1 MHSPLSAPA
10 SLDFGWGV
18 EQPEVQNDLTPK
30 AGSWKL
36 FLATGQQLSWGC
48 WLEVLIFSDMVA
60 WLSHSIMSHK
70 LILCKDKT
78 D

>member
-1 MHSPLSAPA
+1 MTIIYQDSLHSPLSASV

-36 FLATGQQLSWGC
+36 FLAAG
-48 WLEVLIFSDMVA
+48 
-60 WLSHSIMSHK
+60 
-70 LILCKDKT
+70 
-78 D
+78 